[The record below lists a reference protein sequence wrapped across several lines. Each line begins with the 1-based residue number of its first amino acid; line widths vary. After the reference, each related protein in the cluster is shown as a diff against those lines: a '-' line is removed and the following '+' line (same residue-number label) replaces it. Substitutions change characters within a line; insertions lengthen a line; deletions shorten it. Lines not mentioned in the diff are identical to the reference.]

1 MDKLKIKY
9 ATYSK
14 ATPPQP
20 IRVKTPGWAGTPDK
34 MEDGSPGQPWHC
46 LPFVEAST
54 YGLELIYP
62 FETECQVVN
71 DNGLVRID
79 WDFSKEPGG
88 DVTGAEFTTFHPKEA
103 SKHYLFTTRI
113 DVQAPAGHVIRT
125 EPHPRFFTDDTQTCP
140 LAVIGHLQTEWWPR
154 KLFVVF
160 KVPPPG
166 HRHIFRK
173 GEAYAQIIFVP
184 KRAGYEL
191 EKLTPEEE
199 AQRRKMDGEIE
210 MARLQIADNV
220 WHNSS
225 GYQLSNHYKILAAAF
240 VRDGQVG
247 VAQTVKKGVERH
259 AAMLPKDKTVAEYLA
274 MGGEKLAQDKYDEAR
289 EIYTHVLS
297 IDPNNPDAFSNLG
310 ICLACKG
317 LAMNGL
323 QLMTRAVA
331 IAPNSPLYHG
341 NMGELLRM
349 MGKFPEAENCFRAAL
364 QLAPNDAGYMSVL
377 GQIIVQQGKT
387 AEGLELTRRAAKIG
401 SDNPAVQY
409 RLGMVLAQ
417 QKHFAEARAAFEAA
431 LAINPGFG
439 AAKAALKQLPQV
451 PRT

>member
-1 MDKLKIKY
+1 MDKPKIKY

-62 FETECQVVN
+62 FDTECQIIN

-79 WDFSKEPGG
+79 WDFARESGG
-88 DVTGAEFTTFHPKEA
+88 ELTGAEFSTFYPKEA

-113 DVQAPAGHVIRT
+113 DVQAPPGNVIRT
-125 EPHPRFFTDDTQTCP
+125 EPHPRFFTDDTGTCP

-166 HRHIFRK
+166 QRHIFRK
-173 GEAYAQIIFVP
+173 GEPYAQIIFVP
-184 KRAGYEL
+184 KRTNYEL
-191 EKLTPEEE
+191 VKLTPEEE
-199 AQRRKMDGEIE
+199 AHRRKLDGEID

-225 GYQLSNHYKILAAAF
+225 GYQLSNHYKVLASAF
-240 VRDGQVG
+240 IRDGQSAVEELI
-247 VAQTVKKGVERH
+247 KKGVERH
-259 AAMLPKDKTVAEYLA
+259 NAALPKDKTVAEYLVMA
-274 MGGEKLAQDKYDEAR
+274 SERLNQEKYDEAR
-289 EIYTHVLS
+289 EIYTHILS
-297 IDPNNPDAFSNLG
+297 LDPNNAEAFSHLG
-310 ICLACKG
+310 ICLACRG
-317 LAMNGL
+317 LQMNGL
-323 QLMTRAVA
+323 KLMARAVA
-331 IAPNSPLYHG
+331 LAPTSPVYHG
-341 NMGELLRM
+341 NMGELLRL
-349 MGKFPEAENCFRAAL
+349 MGKFAEAGNCFRAAL
-364 QLAPNDAGYMSVL
+364 QLAPNDPGYMSVL
-377 GQIIVQQGKT
+377 GQILVQQGKA
-387 AEGLELTRRAAKIG
+387 AEGLELCCTAAKIG
-401 SDNPAVQY
+401 ANNAAAQF

-417 QKHFAEARAAFEAA
+417 QKKYAEARAAFEAT
-431 LAINPGFG
+431 LVINPSFG
-439 AAKAALKQLPQV
+439 AARQALRQLPQM
-451 PRT
+451 P